1 MAAAVCQHIGRVKSG
16 ERTRHCKF
24 NSTSNGYKWTR
35 VPVTARVPLIIHC
48 HQPRAPSSRSYF
60 GAPFSTIIMHALPS
74 QKAGIE
80 RHSSLNGLVIRNV
93 KRDVKCQSVHGGA
106 DQSARQRAGNGSSAL
121 CSDTLGML
129 RPDPS
134 SFTETMARE
143 RSQNTVRAFALSEST
158 ALVMCCV

>member
-1 MAAAVCQHIGRVKSG
+1 MPAHWESEVGGAYTSLQIQLNVQWLQMDPC
-16 ERTRHCKF
+16 TRHRTCTPDYSLS
-24 NSTSNGYKWTR
+24 STSGTEFTLLFWCTFFHHNY
-35 VPVTARVPLIIHC
+35 ARAAFTESWHRTT
-48 HQPRAPSSRSYF
+48 QF
-60 GAPFSTIIMHALPS
+60 
-74 QKAGIE
+74 
-80 RHSSLNGLVIRNV
+80 NGLVIRNV